1 MKRCFYLIS
10 FLAILA
16 ACKEVYEAPPQ
27 ALVEAKFINSDSE
40 TNAAITSNITVQGI
54 GVETTWLKDTL
65 LQGIILP
72 LSPNDTTS
80 FVIKFDSTVDT
91 LTFFHE
97 TFKKYDSME
106 TGFYFDFI
114 IKSVESTHHRI
125 ESIQIIDSL
134 VTKDWHEN
142 IELYLHPLPVGS
154 N

>member
-1 MKRCFYLIS
+1 MKRFFFLIS
-10 FLAILA
+10 FLAA
-16 ACKEVYEAPPQ
+16 FSACKEVYEAPPQ
-27 ALVEAKFINSDSE
+27 ALVEAKFFDA
-40 TNAAITSNITVQGI
+40 TTTKAISSSITVQGI
-54 GVETTWLKDTL
+54 GVETTWVKDTL

-72 LSPNDTTS
+72 LSPIDTTS
-80 FVIKFDSTVDT
+80 FVITFDSTVDT

-106 TGFYFDFI
+106 TGFYYDFI

-125 ESIQIIDSL
+125 ESFQIIDTL

-142 IELYLHPLPVGS
+142 IELYIRPLPAGG

>member
-1 MKRCFYLIS
+1 MKRFFYLIS
-10 FLAILA
+10 FMVALS

-27 ALVEAKFINSDSE
+27 ALVEVKFLDAT
-40 TNAAITSNITVQGI
+40 TNKVISSSITVQGI
-54 GVETTWLKDTL
+54 GVETSWLKDTL

-72 LSPNDTTS
+72 LSPADTTS
-80 FVIKFDSTVDT
+80 FVITFDTTVDT

-106 TGFYFDFI
+106 TGFYYDFK
-114 IKSVESTHHRI
+114 IKSVEQTHHRI

-142 IELYLHPLPVGS
+142 IELYLHPLPAGS

>member
-1 MKRCFYLIS
+1 MKRFFYLIS
-10 FLAILA
+10 FLVAFS

-27 ALVEAKFINSDSE
+27 ALVEAKFLDSK
-40 TNAAITSNITVQGI
+40 TNKTISSSITVQGI
-54 GVETTWLKDTL
+54 GVETTWVKDTL

-72 LSPNDTTS
+72 LSPIDTTS
-80 FVIKFDSTVDT
+80 FVITFDSTVDT

-106 TGFYFDFI
+106 TGFYYDFI

-125 ESIQIIDSL
+125 EAIQIIDTL

-142 IELYLHPLPVGS
+142 IELYLRPLPAGS